1 MTRDPI
7 KYKDPESFNPDRFL
21 TAEGTLNDDDMIYA
35 FGFGRRSVFVI

>member
-21 TAEGTLNDDDMIYA
+21 TAEGTLNDDDMIYS
-35 FGFGRRSVFVI
+35 FGFGRRSVFVT